1 MDKSSKEK
9 QADPIGTRLIQLLP
23 CSKSQCAC
31 AAFQRALVTGSA
43 LPRIGTSET
52 DMACDDKHLKPCSL

>member
-9 QADPIGTRLIQLLP
+9 QADPIGTQLIQLLP

-31 AAFQRALVTGSA
+31 NAFQSALVAGSA
-43 LPRIGTSET
+43 LLRIAHQKLTWPAMIST
-52 DMACDDKHLKPCSL
+52 